1 MIRVRRPLDG
11 AGGPS
16 YLPSRGHPHGPTP
29 PPSVP
34 EVGAEV
40 RRRVPTQAPTGR
52 TRPRAQGPKTNQR
65 PTALTAVRAL
75 RRRYVG
81 AGSNIKTKAGP
92 TSEGRPVR
100 TRQNRNVAP
109 PDPPP
114 AAPTQPIRCRAR
126 SHHTA
131 AAHHWPL
138 PRAPH
143 HAVREVDT
151 KAANAESIDSHRIC
165 SNPAFCCKGGSQ
177 RSKFCRKICDKS
189 WDSAGL
195 TVYRGVIEQDLRY
208 SSFYRDRLGENSL

>member
-1 MIRVRRPLDG
+1 MLRLMIRVRRPLDG

-81 AGSNIKTKAGP
+81 AGSNIKAKAGP

-151 KAANAESIDSHRIC
+151 KADSPESLDSHLGMVTIDLILLI
-165 SNPAFCCKGGSQ
+165 PQFCPH
-177 RSKFCRKICDKS
+177 RP
-189 WDSAGL
+189 
-195 TVYRGVIEQDLRY
+195 
-208 SSFYRDRLGENSL
+208 RLGLLCKTGQPLV